1 MRIQIH
7 LIESCLQLTKFQ
19 LFQRIILDFNRTA
32 MIISIDI
39 ISSMLYKF
47 KYFIKKVNQTQF
59 LWFKSRLFYTLSSKK
74 MIH

>member
-1 MRIQIH
+1 MRIQVH

-47 KYFIKKVNQTQF
+47 KYFIKKS
-59 LWFKSRLFYTLSSKK
+59 KSNTIL
-74 MIH
+74 MV

>member
-47 KYFIKKVNQTQF
+47 KYFIKKS
-59 LWFKSRLFYTLSSKK
+59 KSNTIL
-74 MIH
+74 MV